1 MFFLKYKSDH
11 TISLYLIHFNGSF
24 SLLGWS
30 PNLLWKHQGSLWPS
44 FCLPYYLLVVSR
56 SGPHSLLPSALCTC
70 HSLVLYNTLFPTFMW
85 LILKPNHPSGFSKGI
100 ITTLGR
106 LFLLYIP
113 TAPCQSTF
121 HTVWKASW
129 EQWLGTPLYFQHL
142 AQYVSPIHNTCS
154 TQLQIN
160 VHDSNH
166 LQWWV
171 NSSSGPT

>member
-30 PNLLWKHQGSLWPS
+30 PNFLWKHQRSLWSS

-142 AQYVSPIHNTCS
+142 AQCVSPIHNTCS

-160 VHDSNH
+160 FHDSNH
-166 LQWWV
+166 LQWWE
-171 NSSSGPT
+171 NSSSGLT

>member
-56 SGPHSLLPSALCTC
+56 SGPHSLLPSALCTR

-100 ITTLGR
+100 ITTLVR

-129 EQWLGTPLYFQHL
+129 EHPCTSSILHSMWVQYITHVQHN
-142 AQYVSPIHNTCS
+142 YK
-154 TQLQIN
+154 
-160 VHDSNH
+160 
-166 LQWWV
+166 
-171 NSSSGPT
+171 